1 MNTQEILILM
11 AGIILLGFIGEYG
24 FRKKRIPDMIL
35 LLFIGILIHYSGV
48 LGSKTISSLE
58 AFVGLF
64 GTIALTL
71 IVFGGV
77 IEVDLNTISSA
88 MKKGIVIALLD
99 VIFTILVVTP
109 ILYYL
114 IKIQLLISLLLAAI
128 LAETSATL
136 VIPMVQRII
145 VREDIVNLVKIE
157 SIMNSVFNIITV
169 LLILDVIQSNSTP
182 LSLASTFFANISEG
196 LVLGA
201 VVGFAWVIV
210 VKTADTP
217 HLYMATVGILF
228 FLWGI
233 SQYLNASPIL
243 AIFIFSI
250 IIAGSTR
257 IKYLLNRPGYIDLGK
272 LVEFNQEIQFFIL
285 TFFYVYIGLLIN
297 ILNFYSIIL
306 ALIITG
312 GIVAARF
319 LEISLIDVTTK
330 WFGPDRNLMY
340 SFLIRGSTVIVLI
353 GYIYS
358 LDPPIFFQYSNTIF
372 FTVLLSIAVGWLLY
386 SYFSKKYEVAKS

>member
-1 MNTQEILILM
+1 MNTQEILIIM

-24 FRKKRIPDMIL
+24 FRKRRIPDMIL
-35 LLFIGILIHYSGV
+35 LLLIGIVIHYSGI
-48 LGSKTISSLE
+48 LSAKTIGSLE
-58 AFVGLF
+58 SFVGLF

-77 IEVDLNTISSA
+77 IEVDINTISGA
-88 MKKGIVIALLD
+88 MKRGILIALLD
-99 VIFTILVVTP
+99 VLFTVLVVSP
-109 ILYYL
+109 ILYFVF
-114 IKIQLLISLLLAAI
+114 KISLLISILISAI

-136 VIPMVQRII
+136 IIPMVERII
-145 VREDIVNLVKIE
+145 VREDLLNTVKIE
-157 SIMNSVFNIITV
+157 TIMNSVFNIIAV
-169 LLILDVIQSNSTP
+169 LLIINIIGSNLSP
-182 LSLASTFFANISEG
+182 ISLASYFFANISEG
-196 LVLGA
+196 LVLGTI
-201 VVGFAWVIV
+201 VGFAWVIV

-233 SQYLNASPIL
+233 SEYLNASPIL

-257 IKYLLNRPGYIDLGK
+257 IKYLLNRPGYIDLKK
-272 LVEFNQEIQFFIL
+272 LVEFNSEIQFFVL

-297 ILNFYSIIL
+297 IFNLYSVIL

-312 GIVAARF
+312 AIILGRF
-319 LEISLIDVTTK
+319 VEISIIDAGTK
-330 WFGPDRNLMY
+330 WFGPDKLLMS
-340 SFLIRGSTVIVLI
+340 SFFLRGSTVIVLI

-358 LDPPIFFQYSNTIF
+358 SNPTIFLEYSNFIF
-372 FTVLLSIAVGWLLY
+372 FTVIMTIAFGWLAY
-386 SYFSKKYEVAKS
+386 TESSRRYQVAKS